1 MLWSIYRWLRK
12 KVRIIRH
19 GMFPVIT
26 TNHAYAMYLKNGAL
40 DFIPFNEYIETLK
53 RLGFIVIA

>member
-1 MLWSIYRWLRK
+1 
-12 KVRIIRH
+12 
-19 GMFPVIT
+19 MFPVVT